1 MSLAISMINLTQCLE
16 VEMTLRCKHGDLA
29 VIVGEYPGCE
39 ANIGRIVQ
47 VRGPAHLSEQ
57 SGELLCWVIRPITR
71 KKMINLYIPD
81 ILSFRSVLPGSP
93 TSNCLTVGY
102 YLFARLR
109 MKKIRLKSK
118 AWISSSLKHPPRN
131 AGLLTGYG
139 HLDQVSLQDAQ

>member
-57 SGELLCWVIRPITR
+57 CGELLCWVIRPITR

-81 ILSFRSVLPGSP
+81 VLISERVTWKSDIKLPDCWLLPIRPPEDEKDTVEIEILDLKRRA
-93 TSNCLTVGY
+93 TST
-102 YLFARLR
+102 A
-109 MKKIRLKSK
+109 
-118 AWISSSLKHPPRN
+118 
-131 AGLLTGYG
+131 
-139 HLDQVSLQDAQ
+139 

>member
-1 MSLAISMINLTQCLE
+1 MIDLTKSLE

-57 SGELLCWVIRPITR
+57 CGELLCWVIRPISR

-81 ILSFRSVLPGSP
+81 ILISERVTWKSDIKLPDCWLLP
-93 TSNCLTVGY
+93 
-102 YLFARLR
+102 
-109 MKKIRLKSK
+109 IR
-118 AWISSSLKHPPRN
+118 PPE
-131 AGLLTGYG
+131 GE
-139 HLDQVSLQDAQ
+139 QDAVEIESLDFKQHATSTA

>member
-57 SGELLCWVIRPITR
+57 CGELLCWVIRPITR

-81 ILSFRSVLPGSP
+81 VLISERVTWKSDIKLPDCWLLPIRPPEDEKDTVEIESLDLKRHA
-93 TSNCLTVGY
+93 TST
-102 YLFARLR
+102 A
-109 MKKIRLKSK
+109 
-118 AWISSSLKHPPRN
+118 
-131 AGLLTGYG
+131 
-139 HLDQVSLQDAQ
+139 